1 MLWLLSES
9 MTLLTLVFC
18 PKIVT
23 VKSPFKS
30 YGFSI
35 NPQNVILIY
44 CYCGTTQ
51 KRQSHLCSVERVA
64 FKLTEQLMIGCKKI
78 VRFRTQ
84 YLKVIPIEHTV

>member
-9 MTLLTLVFC
+9 MTLLTIVFC

-30 YGFSI
+30 YCFSI

-51 KRQSHLCSVERVA
+51 KRHSHLCSVERVA
-64 FKLTEQLMIGCKKI
+64 FKLTEQLMIGCKKF
-78 VRFRTQ
+78 VRFRTLC
-84 YLKVIPIEHTV
+84 LKVIPIEHTV